1 MIFVFVGPS
10 WRSQRAWFLP
20 LLRVEHSS
28 TLAADR
34 LLSSG
39 KGCAAGA
46 PAAGGRNDK
55 EMKTK
60 WAAFTE
66 LTVNLYYKLQRL
78 PKGMLAAAV
87 TNMPLGFYEHPC
99 YTNPATVKAY
109 NLHSNKY

>member
-1 MIFVFVGPS
+1 MSFVFVGPS

-46 PAAGGRNDK
+46 PAARGRNDK

-66 LTVNLYYKLQRL
+66 LTVNLYYKQTSKRDV
-78 PKGMLAAAV
+78 GCSSYQYMR
-87 TNMPLGFYEHPC
+87 LGFYEHPC
-99 YTNPATVKAY
+99 HTNPATVKAF
-109 NLHSNKY
+109 NLHSNNY